1 MSTMSTGSVL
11 LTLRNSHG
19 SDSPYRISSPKKA
32 IIYNNMNYG
41 PTFDVDLLLIGKN
54 GTSSLG
60 KLTMHQDTYETW
72 DTRTRI
78 WREVLSLFCPNLKFI
93 ILVYVLHFFLNLNYD
108 YWINHKNGNFLNC
121 DWFKKNSYFPLIC
134 LPSYRTVCYWTIQYC

>member
-11 LTLRNSHG
+11 FTLRNSHG

-60 KLTMHQDTYETW
+60 KTYDAPGYVRGMGPKNTYLAGSSEF
-72 DTRTRI
+72 
-78 WREVLSLFCPNLKFI
+78 VLSELE
-93 ILVYVLHFFLNLNYD
+93 VYYSGICSSFL
-108 YWINHKNGNFLNC
+108 
-121 DWFKKNSYFPLIC
+121 P
-134 LPSYRTVCYWTIQYC
+134 

>member
-1 MSTMSTGSVL
+1 MISLALVLQYSSEKRLNRLIVYIYIISVSNMSTMSTGSVL
-11 LTLRNSHG
+11 FTLRNSHG

-60 KLTMHQDTYETW
+60 KTYDAPGYVRDMGPRNTYLAGSSEF
-72 DTRTRI
+72 
-78 WREVLSLFCPNLKFI
+78 VLSELE
-93 ILVYVLHFFLNLNYD
+93 VYYSGISSSFL
-108 YWINHKNGNFLNC
+108 
-121 DWFKKNSYFPLIC
+121 P
-134 LPSYRTVCYWTIQYC
+134 

>member
-11 LTLRNSHG
+11 FTLRNSHG

-60 KLTMHQDTYETW
+60 KTYDAPRYERDMTPKN
-72 DTRTRI
+72 TYLAGSS
-78 WREVLSLFCPNLKFI
+78 EFVLSELE
-93 ILVYVLHFFLNLNYD
+93 VYYSGICYSFL
-108 YWINHKNGNFLNC
+108 
-121 DWFKKNSYFPLIC
+121 P
-134 LPSYRTVCYWTIQYC
+134 